1 MIASM
6 DGTMPPILKQ
16 GEDPAQND
24 RYISIF
30 FFARIQ
36 SLTII

>member
-30 FFARIQ
+30 FFR
-36 SLTII
+36 